1 MTSRPQQLRVD
12 VHVAILVGGNV
23 DADAALRTLV
33 TRISGRDPGHP
44 TRSCRSCGSSNHGRP
59 VFRTPTHE
67 PTTCHR
73 RRTHHYVSISRT
85 RDRDVTALAYCPTH
99 PVGIDIETVNA
110 AAFDGF
116 DAVALHPYEHCEN
129 DRERTQLW
137 VRKEALLKAHGTG
150 LATDPRRIQLAATGE
165 IIAGPLGTVTDLDLP
180 ASAPGIECQAA
191 IAVTLPHAD
200 VHCHVWQ
207 LPNR

>member
-1 MTSRPQQLRVD
+1 MTEDPRQPRVD
-12 VHVAILVGGNV
+12 VHVVILVGSNV
-23 DADAALRTLV
+23 DANTALRTLV
-33 TRISGRDPGHP
+33 TRIYGHDPGRP
-44 TRSCRSCGSSNHGRP
+44 TRACPSCGSSNHGRP
-59 VFRTPTHE
+59 MFRTPTHE
-67 PTTCHR
+67 PTARHR
-73 RRTHHYVSISRT
+73 QLTHHHVSISRT
-85 RDRDVTALAYCPTH
+85 LDRNVTALAYCPSH

-116 DAVALHPYEHCEN
+116 DAVGLHPNERCRN

-165 IIAGPLGTVTDLDLP
+165 IIAGPQGTIADIDLP
-180 ASAPGIECQAA
+180 APTPGIECQAA

-200 VHCHVWQ
+200 VRCHVWQ
-207 LPNR
+207 RPNR